1 MIKKKHQ
8 ETPTAYRVVPNR
20 NSNDFND
27 EPKYRIVKYNIDIK
41 NNRMKVR
48 GFGKWHKIMDDT
60 IYSEIDAQKILQ
72 EKLSGEVK

>member
-1 MIKKKHQ
+1 MIKK
-8 ETPTAYRVVPNR
+8 ETSGNPTAYRVVPNR

-27 EPKYRIVKYNIDIK
+27 EPKYRIAKYDIDIK